1 MTTRSRG
8 PERKTVGMNQD
19 KLSAWVLQQPLMEDL
34 LTALQPKP
42 KTRSGAYPRTPSI
55 RTGPCTGLNQ
65 FGPLAPVRA
74 MNESDFPSP
83 EKQKNNPAYAAGLS
97 SSGEFRP
104 IVMRELRKPKQA
116 ANGVR

>member
-1 MTTRSRG
+1 
-8 PERKTVGMNQD
+8 
-19 KLSAWVLQQPLMEDL
+19 
-34 LTALQPKP
+34 
-42 KTRSGAYPRTPSI
+42 
-55 RTGPCTGLNQ
+55 
-65 FGPLAPVRA
+65 